1 MFAEFTLHF
10 KFLKSSTAKSDVFKR
25 RKGGKMFSHYHS
37 YFITAAGSPISQIR
51 WCTSCA
57 HAGPAKCFISLADLK
72 HLIILLN

>member
-1 MFAEFTLHF
+1 MFAET
-10 KFLKSSTAKSDVFKR
+10 KFLKSSIAKSDVFKR
-25 RKGGKMFSHYHS
+25 RKGGKI
-37 YFITAAGSPISQIR
+37 ITAAGSRISQIR